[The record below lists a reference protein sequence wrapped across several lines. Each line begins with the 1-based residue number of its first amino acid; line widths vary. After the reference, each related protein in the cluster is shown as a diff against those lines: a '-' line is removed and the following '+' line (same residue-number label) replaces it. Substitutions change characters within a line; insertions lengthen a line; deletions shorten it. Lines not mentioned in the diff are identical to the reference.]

1 MARQTRLAMGGSDS
15 RRWDGTSGFV
25 ASLAETAPFLG
36 RDLNVAGSQKID
48 LGGDALHLASEP
60 VAEPA
65 GEIDDA
71 TGEIALDALQV
82 EDDGHVDLELVG
94 HLLGVVE
101 RRRAD
106 DAGLGR
112 ADGQRAHDRA
122 AAARRPLGRG
132 GGAGRAGG
140 PAGGGP
146 LLAAAVLRVRPRGV
160 TTVAAVAVARPPV
173 VDRGGGERAH
183 RPRGL
188 GVVLDVAPAGAA
200 YGGARRHRPLVL
212 AGDIE
217 VVVLVVGA

>member
-71 TGEIALDALQV
+71 TGQIALDALQV
-82 EDDGHVDLELVG
+82 EDDRHVDLELVG
-94 HLLGVVE
+94 HLLSVVE

-112 ADGQRAHDRA
+112 ADGQRAHDRGTA
-122 AAARRPLGRG
+122 AGRPLGCG
-132 GGAGRAGG
+132 AGAGR

-146 LLAAAVLRVRPRGV
+146 LLAAAGLRVRPRGV
-160 TTVAAVAVARPPV
+160 TTVAAVAVARPAV
-173 VDRGGGERAH
+173 VDRGG
-183 RPRGL
+183 
-188 GVVLDVAPAGAA
+188 
-200 YGGARRHRPLVL
+200 
-212 AGDIE
+212 
-217 VVVLVVGA
+217 